1 MVGAIQ
7 AIEVS
12 TVKNGPAAGK
22 PMWRVTVGGV
32 KYATF
37 DNPGASEGDVVEFY
51 AYKDKTGKYDNAK
64 DFRKAGTAGPAST
77 GASWPQ
83 AVPSPGPSPVPS
95 GNGSADPSREAR
107 IVRQNAT
114 SSAVAL
120 IAALVQAKPA
130 EWDVESAFAAV
141 SSLSPRLFDINY
153 NGYSDKEVG
162 F

>member
-1 MVGAIQ
+1 MAVGAIQ
-7 AIEVS
+7 AKA
-12 TVKNGPAAGK
+12 VKTMANGNPK
-22 PMWRVTVGGV
+22 WDVTINGT
-32 KYATF
+32 KYGSFEDPQA
-37 DNPGASEGDVVEFY
+37 DVGDVVEFY
-51 AYKDKTGKYDNAK
+51 ASKSKDGKYDNAK
-64 DFRKAGTAGPAST
+64 SFRKVGAPAPAST

-83 AVPSPGPSPVPS
+83 AVPSPGPVPS
-95 GNGSADPSREAR
+95 GNGLGDPSREAR

-120 IAALVQAKPA
+120 VAALVQAKPA

>member
-64 DFRKAGTAGPAST
+64 DFRLTGPSVREPGNA
-77 GASWPQ
+77 ANWPQ
-83 AVPSPGPSPVPS
+83 AVPNPSPVPS
-95 GNGSADPSREAR
+95 GNGLGDPSREAR